1 MLAIREKHHKVQ
13 IKLKEINESVQA
25 ERTDL

>member
-1 MLAIREKHHKVQ
+1 MLAIREKHYKVQ
-13 IKLKEINESVQA
+13 IKLKEINESVQT